1 MPGST
6 SIAGAGDDDGATGG
20 GEKLTTPESGADIA
34 AEPIAS
40 SFDALESARTIAFT
54 APRSAAESGVPR
66 LTAGE
71 LSG

>member
-6 SIAGAGDDDGATGG
+6 SIAGAGDVDGATGG

-34 AEPIAS
+34 DIAAESIAS
-40 SFDALESARTIAFT
+40 SLFDALVSAWTIAFT

-66 LTAGE
+66 LTA
-71 LSG
+71 